1 MRVLG
6 LKFLCAASACLRQR
20 HRAHVCTFL
29 LTVSVKKQ
37 RNTRLC
43 LWNHESEFKSEQ
55 GGGGSGLLMQR
66 SDSTVIQ
73 SRISMLIATGPHQE
87 FHKLYSTP
95 VEVCVWQREA
105 LGSTE
110 SECDY
115 HWVPL
120 SPVCV
125 SFLQMTQ
132 LWLRLSNNFKSLEI
146 SDNLLCQCHMH
157 DISGWVTHICLLTQN
172 QLDV

>member
-43 LWNHESEFKSEQ
+43 LCNHESEFKSEQ

-95 VEVCVWQREA
+95 VEVCVTERGFGFHWEWVWLS
-105 LGSTE
+105 LGTIVS
-110 SECDY
+110 CM
-115 HWVPL
+115 
-120 SPVCV
+120 CV